1 MEQKQKQI
9 PYIAFE
15 SALARLERANRRL
28 FILCVTLA
36 IMLLV
41 TNGCWIYYE
50 QQFEDVVVTQDV
62 KSDGDSDMQLQNI
75 GGDYYGGDT
84 KANDQ
89 NP

>member
-1 MEQKQKQI
+1 MEQEQKQI

-15 SALARLERANRRL
+15 SALARAERTNRRL
-28 FILCVTLA
+28 FILCVILA
-36 IMLLV
+36 LMLLV

-62 KSDGDSDMQLQNI
+62 KSDGDSDVQLQNI
-75 GGDYYGGDT
+75 GGDYYGSDAKT
-84 KANDQ
+84 NDQ

>member
-1 MEQKQKQI
+1 MEQI
-9 PYIAFE
+9 PYVAFE
-15 SALARLERANRRL
+15 SAQIRLERTNRRL
-28 FILCVTLA
+28 FILCVILA
-36 IMLLV
+36 LMLLV

-75 GGDYYGGDT
+75 GGDYYGGGT

>member
-1 MEQKQKQI
+1 MEQI
-9 PYIAFE
+9 PYVAFE
-15 SALARLERANRRL
+15 SAQIRLERTNRRL
-28 FILCVTLA
+28 FILCVILA
-36 IMLLV
+36 LMLLV

-75 GGDYYGGDT
+75 GGDYYGSDT

>member
-1 MEQKQKQI
+1 MEQEQKQI
-9 PYIAFE
+9 PFIAFE
-15 SALARLERANRRL
+15 SVQTRLERANRRL
-28 FILCVTLA
+28 FILCVILA
-36 IMLLV
+36 LMLLV

-62 KSDGDSDMQLQNI
+62 KSDGDSDVQLQNI

>member
-1 MEQKQKQI
+1 MEQI
-9 PYIAFE
+9 PYVAFE
-15 SALARLERANRRL
+15 SAQIRLERTNRRL
-28 FILCVTLA
+28 FILCVILA
-36 IMLLV
+36 LMLLV